1 MAMVYYYKLL
11 DNHIQ
16 SLNSKFREKFS
27 IKQSLYDD
35 IILVLRDGWGDSQL
49 KFWVH
54 KNFKL
59 AKNGDQHLVYEIKSN
74 CPIVTYENLFIKIKE
89 CHEKVGHQGRDK
101 TWLQV
106 KAKYSRIPIDS
117 IKLYIALCDV
127 CCKRKGF
134 PKPTVEKPIVSM
146 GYLTRLQMD
155 LLDMRNIQDGEYK
168 WILYTMDHF
177 TKFSWAYS
185 LKSKEVKSI
194 ADKLLEQFYSFGTP
208 RILQSDNGKKFV
220 AKVIKVWHK
229 SCIRL
234 TPVQQSIK
242 ITPYEEMFGP
252 KSRYDNDV
260 WQVLSA
266 QDVVNE
272 EDLPQNVIDKL
283 KEYENQTS
291 AMEVTTTFNINNSL
305 ASAGL
310 VRQTSFDLTLP
321 TALPPK
327 FHMSPQMKNRKRS
340 ELPVSEQIKPID
352 TEKEFNSS
360 KAYSMCKNQRL
371 RSETEVMD
379 MTITFKRRKL
389 FHDTLHQY

>member
-220 AKVIKVWHK
+220 AKVWHK